1 MWPKLT
7 VAVLFVAVYV
17 ALCARVSDRM
27 NAAFPTCQP
36 AREACAVLVT
46 GGSRGIGR
54 AIALRLAR
62 AGYAVYAGV
71 RREKDGKQY
80 DAVEGVTP
88 VILDSTMFLF
98 FFFFFCF
105 FPFFFAF
112 SSFSRAV
119 SNRTNVDEVVRKL
132 PTLYAL
138 FNNGGVG
145 GDTVSPPE

>member
-7 VAVLFVAVYV
+7 LFVVAVGVYV

-27 NAAFPTCQP
+27 NASFPTCEP

-54 AIALRLAR
+54 AIALRLGR

-71 RREKDGKQY
+71 RKWKDGERF

-88 VILDSTMFLF
+88 VILDGKEKG
-98 FFFFFCF
+98 
-105 FPFFFAF
+105 
-112 SSFSRAV
+112 R
-119 SNRTNVDEVVRKL
+119 
-132 PTLYAL
+132 
-138 FNNGGVG
+138 GGRIF
-145 GDTVSPPE
+145 